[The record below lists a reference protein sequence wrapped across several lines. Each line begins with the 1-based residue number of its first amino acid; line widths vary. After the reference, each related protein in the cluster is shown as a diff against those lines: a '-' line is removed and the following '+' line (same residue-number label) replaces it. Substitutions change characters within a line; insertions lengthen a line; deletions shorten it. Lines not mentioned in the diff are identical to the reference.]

1 MFQVPSS
8 LNRVLEV
15 QTLVFD
21 YSLAFQLDCLS
32 HLDRKQRHAKRI
44 KGQFNLFIRNGTG
57 ACFQAPHGRRMTWM
71 GFLIC
76 RTQVQMC
83 VPPAP
88 NTHTETNINI
98 LIPPEI
104 LC

>member
-21 YSLAFQLDCLS
+21 YSSAFQLDCLS

-57 ACFQAPHGRRMTWM
+57 ARFQAPHGRRVLTRM

-88 NTHTETNINI
+88 NTHTETN
-98 LIPPEI
+98 L
-104 LC
+104 